1 MEITKEY
8 QTFPHLLSNVGTIR
22 FSPWLGRLQKWRS
35 KLRMKIINRY
45 NGDLDILLKCAMK
58 NGSKTSVNLLIV
70 NNSLNQ
76 YFKESKIRRKNDKY
90 IILLILHQK
99 SEQQGIFLPKWG
111 VSYNIIKFLFGF
123 DIKNDYFFSPIL
135 KDK

>member
-1 MEITKEY
+1 
-8 QTFPHLLSNVGTIR
+8 
-22 FSPWLGRLQKWRS
+22 
-35 KLRMKIINRY
+35 MKIINRY

>member
-1 MEITKEY
+1 MEITTEY
-8 QTFPHLLSNVGTIR
+8 QTFPHLISNVGTIR

-45 NGDLDILLKCAMK
+45 NGDLDRLLKCAMK

-70 NNSLNQ
+70 NYSLNQ
-76 YFKESKIRRKNDKY
+76 HFKECKIRRKNDKY
-90 IILLILHQK
+90 IILLILHQESK
-99 SEQQGIFLPKWG
+99 KQRIFLPKWA
-111 VSYNIIKFLFGF
+111 VSYKIIKFLFGY